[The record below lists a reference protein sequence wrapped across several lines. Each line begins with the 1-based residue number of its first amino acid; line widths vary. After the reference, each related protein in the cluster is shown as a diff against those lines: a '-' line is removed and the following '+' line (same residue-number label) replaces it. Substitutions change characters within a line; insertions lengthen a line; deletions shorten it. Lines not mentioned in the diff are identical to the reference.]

1 MYLMGDSSMGQS
13 LMDVLIW
20 KRLKYF
26 SIWLKLDENVFCI
39 SYYALLTLN
48 RSAVVYTDG
57 FFSYFL

>member
-1 MYLMGDSSMGQS
+1 MYLMGDRFMGQS

-26 SIWLKLDENVFCI
+26 SIWLKLDENVFRI

>member
-1 MYLMGDSSMGQS
+1 MYLMGDSFMGQS
-13 LMDVLIW
+13 LTDVLIW
-20 KRLKYF
+20 KQLKYF

>member
-1 MYLMGDSSMGQS
+1 MYLMGDSFMGQS

-26 SIWLKLDENVFCI
+26 SIWLKLDENVFRI

-48 RSAVVYTDG
+48 RSAVVYTDR

>member
-1 MYLMGDSSMGQS
+1 MYLMGDSFMGQS

>member
-1 MYLMGDSSMGQS
+1 MYLMGDSFMGQS

-26 SIWLKLDENVFCI
+26 SIWLKLDENVFRI